1 MPLFNICLYRASV
14 YVNDLHQYLCLL
26 GLLLYPADMI
36 DRDRHI
42 LAIDTEGS
50 VHPDLA
56 SARREALRRIVAIL
70 DGDARRGEP
79 ARLGRSLMITDEAGQ
94 LLLEVPFREAIH

>member
-1 MPLFNICLYRASV
+1 MPLFNICLSRAGL
-14 YVNDLHQYLCLL
+14 YVIDLHQYLCVL
-26 GLLLYPADMI
+26 GFLLYPEGMI
-36 DRDRHI
+36 DRDRLI

-56 SARREALRRIVAIL
+56 SARREALRRIVSIL
-70 DGDARRGEP
+70 DKDARRGEP

-94 LLLEVPFREAIH
+94 LLLEVPFREAIQ